1 MAGGCCKSRPPPSFR
16 GSRMMTSLQ
25 SPERY
30 GAICGA
36 GACFRVKRMVGA
48 GGQCLSIDWTQ
59 HRRHHALPI
68 AAAPTRGVSV
78 SVRPSRAHGRR
89 PRADRLSSRRDA
101 LGRSIGRDRDMS
113 AEVVNLLRRFKAA
126 GRLSFFHRANAVRQD
141 LRREVSNQLQAA
153 PFAPAFHEQNHA
165 TESVGNVQDHV
176 GAVRNVEC

>member
-1 MAGGCCKSRPPPSFR
+1 
-16 GSRMMTSLQ
+16 MTSLQ
-25 SPERY
+25 SLGRTS
-30 GAICGA
+30 AIFAYPGA
-36 GACFRVKRMVGA
+36 GPFAEVRCAVRTGSQHPVHRTS
-48 GGQCLSIDWTQ
+48 SI
-59 HRRHHALPI
+59 PI
-68 AAAPTRGVSV
+68 AADLLPGSV